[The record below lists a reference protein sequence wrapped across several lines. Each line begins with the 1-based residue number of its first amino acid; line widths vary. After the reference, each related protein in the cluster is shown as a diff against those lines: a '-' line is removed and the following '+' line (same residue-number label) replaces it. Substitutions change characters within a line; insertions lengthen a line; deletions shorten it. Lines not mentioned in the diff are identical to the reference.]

1 MRSPPGCGIFP
12 IANALHSKLLLN
24 LNEDD
29 NSQDLTTNAE

>member
-12 IANALHSKLLLN
+12 IANALHSKLLN